1 MEKKA
6 MLAAVTDRLK
16 TAESV
21 TDLRFC
27 HDELVRELRRWL
39 ALEHIEQL
47 AEEVVGVHE
56 AVFRRVFFLA
66 EQETVKGAVGIRPSA
81 WCWYV
86 MGSIGRREPTVWT
99 DQDHGIL
106 FTCVREEEKGCYEFI
121 RHMAAIGTKMLYEI
135 GYPYCSGYVMATNK
149 RWAQSMSDWERQ
161 LSSYLDGGWPN
172 DLRFLYIA
180 MDMRPLYGDV
190 ELADAGRRALFAE
203 VADRPLLLARMGE
216 HVQFPRVPLGWFG
229 NVQTERWGPH
239 SGAIHMKQSGY
250 VQIANALKWLACLTR
265 VPAVT
270 TLERQRMLAESG
282 ALPSALSIDVQEALT
297 VYYYIRLKYST
308 EVEDGRE
315 YVLWQTL
322 NRAEQKQLKQAMR
335 TAKRL
340 QRFVARRVVGM
351 YE

>member
-1 MEKKA
+1 
-6 MLAAVTDRLK
+6 MLAAVADRLK

-27 HDELVRELRRWL
+27 HDELVRELRRCL
-39 ALEHIEQL
+39 VLEHIGQL
-47 AEEVVGVHE
+47 AEEVADVHE
-56 AVFRRVFFLA
+56 AVLRRVFFLA
-66 EQETVKGAVGIRPSA
+66 EQETVKRSVGIRPPV

-106 FTCVREEEKGCYEFI
+106 FTCAREEEPACYEFI
-121 RHMAAIGTKMLYEI
+121 RHAAAIGTKMLHEV
-135 GYPYCSGYVMATNK
+135 GYPYCSGYVMATNR
-149 RWAQSMSDWERQ
+149 RWAQSTSDWERQ

-180 MDMRPLYGDV
+180 MDMRPLYGDA
-190 ELADAGRRALFAE
+190 ELAEAGRRTLFAE
-203 VADRPLLLARMGE
+203 IADRPPLLARMGE
-216 HVQFPRVPLGWFG
+216 HVQFPPVPLGWFG
-229 NVQTERWGPH
+229 NVQAARWGPH

-250 VQIANALKWLACLTR
+250 VQITNALKWLACLAR
-265 VPAVT
+265 VPVVT
-270 TLERQRMLAESG
+270 TLERQR
-282 ALPSALSIDVQEALT
+282 ALKEAGILPAALSTDVQEALS
-297 VYYYIRLKYST
+297 VYYSIRLKYST
-308 EVEDGRE
+308 EAEDGRD

-322 NRAEQKQLKQAMR
+322 NRTEQKQLKQAMR

-351 YE
+351 HE